1 MFNTSG
7 AVEELEVNLASEKK
21 SDLCDNDLSS
31 EEKPTAVIGL
41 GVRGCGRFGAYSS
54 QLPLKCTVGNV
65 DTYFTYEAAT
75 GLVTLTIPVPEQ
87 EMYRWRIEISI

>member
-7 AVEELEVNLASEKK
+7 AVEEFEVNLASENK
-21 SDLCDNDLSS
+21 SELCDDELSS

-41 GVRGCGRFGAYSS
+41 RIRGCGRFGAYSS
-54 QLPLKCTVGNV
+54 KLPLKCTVGKV
-65 DTYFTYEAAT
+65 DTEFTYEAAT